1 MANKEEKSSFSRA
14 ASQQLVDFVLNHRD
28 ILVDNNT
35 SRKPNAAVMRD
46 ELWKEIS
53 VQLNNDYP
61 GLACTV
67 GSCSKHWSY
76 KQSKAKKLNTRILK

>member
-1 MANKEEKSSFSRA
+1 LNDGEQEEKSSFSRA

-35 SRKPNAAVMRD
+35 LRKPNAAVMRD

-53 VQLNNDYP
+53 V
-61 GLACTV
+61 
-67 GSCSKHWSY
+67 
-76 KQSKAKKLNTRILK
+76 